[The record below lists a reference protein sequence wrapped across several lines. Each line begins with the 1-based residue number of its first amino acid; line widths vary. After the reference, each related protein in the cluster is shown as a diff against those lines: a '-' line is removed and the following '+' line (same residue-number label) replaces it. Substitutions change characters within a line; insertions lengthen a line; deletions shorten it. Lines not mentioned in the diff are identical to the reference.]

1 MVIVMVKRAINR
13 WFVSVRPVGMS
24 WNERQT
30 RGFETETEAKQF
42 AKAMLS
48 KGHNVTAGTMN
59 PHQPKRRNI
68 TALEVDQWIEEE
80 E

>member
-1 MVIVMVKRAINR
+1 MVTAMAKRVINR
-13 WFVSVRPVGMS
+13 WFVTVKPVGMS
-24 WNERQT
+24 SIRRQT
-30 RGFETETEAKQF
+30 RGFQTETEAKQF

-48 KGHNVTAGTMN
+48 EGHNVTAGTMT

-68 TALEVDQWIEEE
+68 TALELDQWIEEE